1 MDNYKG
7 IYYKE
12 TREQKYYEGGAHFQ
26 YKVLYNILLDLGGVV
41 YQDEK
46 ANNFKN
52 YFPDYLS
59 LKKQKEKN
67 MIKYKTRNI
76 EQNNYINMNNPNTL
90 VKYSSQNIFFN
101 KEKNKKNYI
110 SRNNNVLYNDNNS
123 ELNKRSY
130 ATSININQ
138 VKKNNIDNHLLKIL
152 LNKKEKEKNFEE
164 KNNDE
169 SNNDNKYSFM
179 NFYKNV
185 HYRNRSEFSTN
196 SEINRN
202 NKFNKVEKNIEN
214 SKNDFRTYIRNKI
227 NIIKN
232 YNSKCSI
239 EFNRKNKEL
248 SNEKEKINKNNQF
261 ISVQRQNS
269 NSKKYLSYYK
279 NASKKSRNNNNISDN
294 KTTYLYENNKNDLNS
309 NYLKKPINNNLL
321 KTTDG
326 ENMINNCFLLNIN
339 KVNNF
344 SNYTIN
350 NSKGINK
357 KQKKNNI
364 VFQKYKK
371 KKINQLCCF
380 NLNNAKAKSGNN
392 IFAKNINKLN
402 VIHNKVII
410 K

>member
-12 TREQKYYEGGAHFQ
+12 TKEQKYYEGGAHFQ
-26 YKVLYNILLDLGGVV
+26 YKVLYNILLDLGGVI
-41 YQDEK
+41 YQDD
-46 ANNFKN
+46 NSNN
-52 YFPDYLS
+52 YFQDYLS
-59 LKKQKEKN
+59 IKKQKEKN
-67 MIKYKTRNI
+67 MIKYKTRNL

-101 KEKNKKNYI
+101 NEKNKKNYI
-110 SRNNNVLYNDNNS
+110 SRNNNILYNDNNS

-138 VKKNNIDNHLLKIL
+138 AKKNNIDNHLLKIL
-152 LNKKEKEKNFEE
+152 LNKKEKEKNYEE

-169 SNNDNKYSFM
+169 SSNENKYSFM

-196 SEINRN
+196 IEINRN
-202 NKFNKVEKNIEN
+202 NKINKVDKNAEN

-232 YNSKCSI
+232 YNSKSSL
-239 EFNRKNKEL
+239 EFNRKNKE
-248 SNEKEKINKNNQF
+248 SNNEKEKVNKNNQF

-269 NSKKYLSYYK
+269 NSKHYLSYYQ
-279 NASKKSRNNNNISDN
+279 NVSKKSRNNNNILDH
-294 KTTYLYENNKNDLNS
+294 KTTYENNKNDSS
-309 NYLKKPINNNLL
+309 NNCPKKAINKNLL
-321 KTTDG
+321 KTTDN
-326 ENMINNCFLLNIN
+326 ENIINNCFLFNIN
-339 KVNNF
+339 KAKNF

-350 NSKGINK
+350 NSKGLNN
-357 KQKKNNI
+357 KQKQNDLI
-364 VFQKYKK
+364 FQKYKK

-402 VIHNKVII
+402 IIHSKVIA